1 MENYQIIPINTGE
14 FQAAEKSNF
23 TYQVDAGVKIIAP
36 LTAFLVKGK
45 DKLVLVDTGGS
56 DEEWARRY
64 HHPIRQSEGQQP
76 LNALKKLGVSPEDI
90 DFVVNT
96 HLHWDHCFNNALFT
110 RARIYVQQKE
120 LEYAISPLPPHYVYY
135 ESYQLGMYP
144 QWLKS
149 MERMVAVEGDH
160 HLLPGID
167 LIFLPGHT
175 PGFQGVLVNTA
186 AGKCMIAGDT
196 LPQYENWTGNPHVKH
211 LKRIVSGIHVNL
223 YDYYRTMNRIEEL
236 ADFILPGHDLKVFDQ
251 AVYP

>member
-1 MENYQIIPINTGE
+1 MEKYQVIPINTGE

-56 DEEWARRY
+56 DEEWARKY
-64 HHPIRQSEGQQP
+64 HHPIKQSEDQKP
-76 LNALKKLGVSPEDI
+76 LNALKKLGVRPEDI
-90 DFVVNT
+90 DFVVDT

-110 RARIYVQQKE
+110 KAKIYVQQKE

-135 ESYQLGMYP
+135 ESYQIGMYP

-149 MERMVAVEGDH
+149 MERMVAVEGDYN
-160 HLLPGID
+160 LLPGID

-175 PGFQGVLVNTA
+175 PGFQGVLVNTE

-196 LPQYENWTGNPHVKH
+196 LPQYENWTGNPHASH

-223 YDYYRTMNRIEEL
+223 FDYYRTMKRIEEL
-236 ADFILPGHDLKVFDQ
+236 SDYILPGHDLKVFEK